1 MSPKGGA
8 YGSRK
13 QRNEFR
19 PHKHRANSFGPHP
32 PQSLAATFNGSI
44 ERAQST
50 SPNSTLS

>member
-19 PHKHRANSFGPHP
+19 PHKHRANSK
-32 PQSLAATFNGSI
+32 SARRLD
-44 ERAQST
+44 ED
-50 SPNSTLS
+50 PNSFNWTPKM